1 MGPQKRDES
10 PWKPLHCVK
19 AFGRE
24 VYPQEVVAQVGPSVK
39 SILHLKWGLF
49 YL

>member
-1 MGPQKRDES
+1 MNLLEAFTLRKGFF
-10 PWKPLHCVK
+10 

-39 SILHLKWGLF
+39 SILHLK
-49 YL
+49 